1 MTLGVPRLRF
11 NCPLAGA
18 GVGYIRGG
26 LAIAAVPACM
36 LCAALSG
43 SSPATVATVAT
54 VGSIAVAG
62 RVRLGYPK
70 GFGAEIIC
78 NAGPRGILIPPSIVM
93 AVYSA

>member
-26 LAIAAVPACM
+26 LAIAAVLACM

-43 SSPATVATVAT
+43 SSPATVATV
-54 VGSIAVAG
+54 GSIAV
-62 RVRLGYPK
+62 RSGYPK
-70 GFGAEIIC
+70 AFGAEIIC

-93 AVYSA
+93 LVYSA

>member
-26 LAIAAVPACM
+26 LAIAAVLACM

-43 SSPATVATVAT
+43 SSPATVATV
-54 VGSIAVAG
+54 GSIAVAG
-62 RVRLGYPK
+62 RVRSGYPT

-93 AVYSA
+93 LVYSA